1 MRTHPPESAA
11 PPSLLAIDPSPMS
24 KSILAP
30 CGAALLLA
38 SGVLAQSLAP
48 APFWTELAAAPAAAV
63 ARLSGE
69 RALRP
74 EIIGAGFVALDVSA
88 LRSFA
93 AGVAT
98 RPVFAL
104 PLGARVATLRLD
116 SFERMWKH
124 TLVRGHVDESG
135 HFLIAFDEAGIAAAA
150 IEAGD
155 EVWSLEHSG
164 SDGVHVLLALDHDR
178 MPLHMGCGTDHTHAV
193 AEPPTGHEP
202 VSSPAGL
209 NPPTTIDVAV
219 FYTTAASTGA
229 GSAAA
234 MESQIALR
242 IGIASDGAAAS
253 GVDHVLRLVYTAETI
268 YQETGTSTDLSRFRS
283 TSDGFMDEVHA
294 ARTAYGADLMAL
306 IINQSSAFCGV
317 GYLMTSL
324 STGFRTSSFN
334 VTVRGCMTGH
344 TLTHEM
350 GHTMACHHDHA
361 NGSGA
366 LYPYSYGYRTPDNA
380 YRTIMSY
387 APGTRVNRWSS
398 PLVTYNGYVMGN
410 AATED
415 NARSLNQTKA
425 TVAAFYATQVYEWR
439 GLDGGV
445 AGLNG
450 EPLLEGV
457 GTKSSAVTP
466 ELRITNTRVGAPGV
480 MVFGPDGQNLP
491 LFGGV
496 LVPYAVFTAPLAG
509 AAGTVSFD
517 VSVLRSLAPGIEVVF
532 QAWFVDAAAVQG
544 LSASDALA
552 VITP

>member
-1 MRTHPPESAA
+1 
-11 PPSLLAIDPSPMS
+11 MS
-24 KSILAP
+24 KLVLAP
-30 CGAALLLA
+30 FCAAVAFA
-38 SGVLAQSLAP
+38 STVLAQSLAP
-48 APFWTELAAAPAAAV
+48 VPLWSEVAGAPAAAV
-63 ARLSGE
+63 TRLAAE

-74 EIIGAGFVALDVSA
+74 EITGASFVTVDVGA
-88 LRSFA
+88 LRTFA
-93 AGVAT
+93 GGSAT

-104 PLGARVATLRLD
+104 PLGSRVATLRLD
-116 SFERMWKH
+116 SWQRMWKH
-124 TLVRGHVDESG
+124 TLVRGHVDERG
-135 HFLIAFDEAGIAAAA
+135 HFLIAFDDAGIAAAA
-150 IEAGD
+150 ID
-155 EVWSLEHSG
+155 VDDTVWSLEHSG
-164 SDGVHVLLALDHDR
+164 TGATHVLLALDHDR
-178 MPLHMGCGTDHTHAV
+178 MPLHMGCGTDHTLAV
-193 AEPPTGHEP
+193 AEPPTGAEP
-202 VSSPAGL
+202 ASSPAGL

-219 FYTTAASTGA
+219 FYTTAARTGA

-242 IGIASDGAAAS
+242 IGVASDGAAAS
-253 GVDHVLRLVYTAETI
+253 GVDHALRLVYTAETA
-268 YQETGTSTDLSRFRS
+268 YAETGSTTDLSRFRS
-283 TSDGFMDEVHA
+283 TSDGIMDEVHA

-306 IINQSSAFCGV
+306 IINQSSAYCGV

-380 YRTIMSY
+380 YRTIMAYS
-387 APGTRVNRWSS
+387 PGTRVNRWSS

-425 TVAAFYATQVYEWR
+425 TVSAFYATQVYEWR

-450 EPLLEGV
+450 EPMLAGV
-457 GTKSSAVTP
+457 GTKSAAVTP
-466 ELRITNTRVGAPGV
+466 ELRITSTRIGAPGV
-480 MVFGPDGQNLP
+480 LVFGPGGQNLP
-491 LFGGV
+491 IFGGV
-496 LVPYAVFTAPLAG
+496 LVPYAVFTAPVTG
-509 AAGTVSFD
+509 AAGTVTFD
-517 VSVLRSLAPGIEVVF
+517 VSVLRNLGPGIEVVF

-544 LSASDALA
+544 LSASDALS
-552 VITP
+552 VTTP